1 MTPEPPRGWWARAVA
16 LWPERADLLRAFGGA
31 DETSSCGEGIL
42 QNWLQQTVLDNN
54 ITAVLS
60 GELDAAQARMF
71 ARRHAA
77 ARGLVQRLGLPGLE
91 ALLVGRTAEILRAP
105 GPRGLRVRAVA
116 DFVYSQ
122 AARLH
127 HQRHTPPRSI
137 AALAATARWE
147 EVGPGLAHARLTGPG
162 PAGPVH
168 INLLRAAQGVR
179 AQCREVRA
187 EDGGLAA
194 IVARHG
200 AQAGVSGGFFLYSEP
215 DIRPPLARRQP
226 VGLLVQ
232 DGAVVAV
239 PSLHRATLL
248 WDPHPR
254 IARVGPVG
262 WTVACGAHQWT
273 ITARNDPALPGPTLF
288 TRASGPQAP
297 RPGLV
302 LRGDRAAGIGTE
314 VDLLGGVLVLPE
326 GTPPDLRG
334 PCEWRPPRPIAQ
346 AMAGGPLLLG
356 PGALELAREDFAST
370 APPITFSQDETYD
383 QNLLPRMAVG
393 QDSDQRLIFAAI
405 DGRDFDRAPG
415 FTLAMTAQLLGALG
429 CTVAMNLD
437 GGSSKRM
444 AVGGRTVDLGTT
456 ELVTGTQG
464 TQQPRR
470 RLVSVVLLG

>member
-1 MTPEPPRGWWARAVA
+1 MSGEPPRGWWARAVA
-16 LWPERADLLRAFGGA
+16 QWPERADLLRAFGGA
-31 DETSSCGEGIL
+31 SEASPCGVRVL
-42 QNWLQQTVLDNN
+42 QDWLQQTILDE
-54 ITAVLS
+54 TTTTMLS

-71 ARRHAA
+71 ARRHSA
-77 ARGLVQRLGLPGLE
+77 ARGLVQRLGMPGLE
-91 ALLVGRTAEILRAP
+91 ALLVGRTAEILHAP

-127 HQRHTPPRSI
+127 HQRHTPPRSLT
-137 AALAATARWE
+137 ALAATARWE
-147 EVGPGLAHARLTGPG
+147 GVGPGLAHARLTGPG

-168 INLLRAAQGVR
+168 INLLRAEPGVR
-179 AQCREVRA
+179 AQCREVRT
-187 EDGGLAA
+187 EEGGLAD

-232 DGAVVAV
+232 DGTVVAV
-239 PSLHRATLL
+239 PSLHRATLH
-248 WDPHPR
+248 WDPLPR
-254 IARVGPVG
+254 IARLGPEG
-262 WTVACGAHQWT
+262 WTVACGDHQWT
-273 ITARNDPALPGPTLF
+273 IAARNDPSLPGPTLF
-288 TRASGPQAP
+288 SRAFGARAP

-302 LRGDRAAGIGTE
+302 LRGLQADGLGTE
-314 VDLLGGVLVLPE
+314 LDLLGGVLVLPA
-326 GTPPDLRG
+326 GVPPDLRG
-334 PCEWRPPRPIAQ
+334 PCRWRPPRPVHE

-356 PGALELAREDFAST
+356 PGARDLAREDFCGT

-393 QDSDQRLIFAAI
+393 QDDDQNLIFTAI

-415 FTLAMTAQLLGALG
+415 FTLAMTAQLLAALG

-456 ELVTGTQG
+456 ELVTGEQG
-464 TQQPRR
+464 TDQPRR
-470 RLVSVVLLG
+470 RLVSAILLG